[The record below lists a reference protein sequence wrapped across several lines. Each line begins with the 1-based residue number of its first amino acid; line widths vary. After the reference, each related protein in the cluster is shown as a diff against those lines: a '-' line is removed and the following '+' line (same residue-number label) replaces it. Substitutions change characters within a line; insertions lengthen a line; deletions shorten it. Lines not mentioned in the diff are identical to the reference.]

1 MYRALSK
8 AIFHIKQERREEL
21 LAEQF
26 GDKEIA
32 VWIVED
38 KDWFGAAE
46 PNYTHIVFSSSAAMS
61 QVRTKSLLAD
71 CAAIE
76 VTWLS

>member
-1 MYRALSK
+1 LYRALSK

-61 QVRTKSLLAD
+61 QVRTNHFWRTAQRLK
-71 CAAIE
+71 